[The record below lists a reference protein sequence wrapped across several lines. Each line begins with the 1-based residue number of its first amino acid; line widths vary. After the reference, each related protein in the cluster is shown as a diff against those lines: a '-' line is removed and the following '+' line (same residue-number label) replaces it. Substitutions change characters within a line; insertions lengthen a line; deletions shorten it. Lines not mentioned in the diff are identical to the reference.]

1 MSSSENKII
10 PANNSTRV
18 TIKQI
23 AKLAGVAP
31 STVSRAL
38 SNDPKTSPDTIKKIS
53 ELARDLNYYP
63 DSLAKGLREKKTH
76 TVGIILNDLN
86 NPFYTEVL
94 SSIGESLNE
103 RGYSMIVS
111 YSNYENEREKKNIL
125 SMLSKRVDGIIISPI
140 DDKSKN
146 IEFLIQNNIN
156 AVIID
161 CLPRFDNI
169 SYVYTDHGRGAEIA
183 LEYLIQNGHRDILL
197 FLGPHETET
206 SLAGQ
211 FTESFFKTLKKHR
224 IKHRDDLI
232 LRAREFSM
240 DGGYAAFKN
249 LLTVND
255 QNVSLN
261 FTGIVTLGDLLALG
275 IYAVANELR
284 FEIPVNYSIIGYDNI
299 KVTRALSPPLTTIHQ
314 PRKRIGIQ
322 SARIL
327 IENIENENKKV
338 IEKIVFEP
346 NLVIRGS
353 VRKIN

>member
-1 MSSSENKII
+1 MSSGENKII
-10 PANNSTRV
+10 SANNLPKV
-18 TIKQI
+18 TIKHI

-38 SNDPKTSPDTIKKIS
+38 SNNPKTSPDTIKKIR

-63 DSLAKGLREKKTH
+63 DSLAKSLREKKTN
-76 TVGIILNDLN
+76 TIGIILNDLN

-125 SMLSKRVDGIIISPI
+125 SMLSKRVDGIIISPS

-169 SYVYTDHGRGAEIA
+169 SYVYTDHGNGAEIA

-211 FTESFFKTLKKHR
+211 FIESFFKTLKKHG

-255 QNVSLN
+255 QDVSLN

>member
-1 MSSSENKII
+1 MSSSKNKII

-38 SNDPKTSPDTIKKIS
+38 SNDPKTSPDTIKKIR

-169 SYVYTDHGRGAEIA
+169 SYVYTDHGKGAEIA
-183 LEYLIQNGHRDILL
+183 TEYLIQNGHRDILL
-197 FLGPHETET
+197 FLGPYET

-211 FTESFFKTLKKHR
+211 FRDSFFKTLKKHR
-224 IKHRDDLI
+224 IQHRADLI
-232 LRAREFSM
+232 LKAKEFSM
-240 DGGYAAFKN
+240 DGGYNAFKN
-249 LLTVND
+249 ILTVND
-255 QNVSLN
+255 QNISHN
-261 FTGIVTLGDLLALG
+261 FTGIVTCGDLLALG

-299 KVTRALSPPLTTIHQ
+299 KVTKALSPPLTTIHQ

>member
-10 PANNSTRV
+10 PANNSTKV

-38 SNDPKTSPDTIKKIS
+38 STDPKTSPDTIKKIS

-63 DSLAKGLREKKTH
+63 DSLAKGLREKKTR

-161 CLPRFDNI
+161 CLPRFENI
-169 SYVYTDHGRGAEIA
+169 SYVYTDHGKGAEIA
-183 LEYLIQNGHRDILL
+183 TEYLIQNGHRDILL
-197 FLGPHETET
+197 FLGPYET

-211 FTESFFKTLKKHR
+211 FRDSFFKTLKKHR

-232 LRAREFSM
+232 LKAKEFSM
-240 DGGYAAFKN
+240 DGGYNAFKN
-249 LLTVND
+249 ILTVND
-255 QNVSLN
+255 QNISHN
-261 FTGIVTLGDLLALG
+261 FTGIVTCGDLLALG

-284 FEIPVNYSIIGYDNI
+284 FEIPINYSIIGYDNI
-299 KVTRALSPPLTTIHQ
+299 KVTSALSPPLTTIHQ